1 VPESSLTSQVS
12 VRVREIHKKNPDAKV
27 IGIRTD
33 AEWQGG
39 GTCVAGDTSFRVIS
53 CHSVLEVRA
62 ALVNPE
68 NMPLVILTDLSVDDL
83 GKDVLARIARRKLYT
98 TDAWVLI
105 KELFQAKEIDPR
117 IKSRKILADAILHT
131 VPTTGYPAV
140 ANGFLDEDS
149 AWTAILTHRFGF
161 KSGRPDLVEILEWT
175 STSDSVARYRS
186 ESEQLRMETETWLSR
201 HAGTTAKL
209 ILKAVELGYAQDT
222 IPLGLV
228 CEIVLSN
235 RDEPELR
242 AAAAR
247 LERFTN
253 HTGIGVQEGQAWY
266 AAASHVINTLF
277 TAGNHTVARRMLER
291 ADRILEVVQIMPF
304 AYLGHHS
311 PLGFEHR
318 LEKYGLKLQEFLKA
332 PSIGMIE
339 ELYSLRDS
347 IRKHSLMDQSTERV
361 GRVEMSLRL
370 ATLLTRE
377 PDGEQQ
383 SLSDAAWKYAKDG
396 GFIDWARHK
405 LYEGESAVELSK
417 AYGELAEKILRRREI
432 ENRQYAALLANWT
445 QSGTNVR
452 SLLTIE
458 EVQKT
463 VVASIAEN
471 SPLLLIVIDGMSYAV
486 FRELAEDILH
496 RGWVEL
502 SNAEA
507 NLPRPVISGLP
518 SITAVSRTSLFA
530 GKLARGVS
538 ANEVQFFSNNQDLL
552 NASRNGFPPVL
563 FHKGNL
569 TRSGGSELAPEV
581 IREIES
587 GKRRIVAAVINA
599 VDDHLLKGD
608 QLLVPWALKHLPIL
622 EQLLVA
628 ARDNDRVVVFTS
640 DHGHVLD
647 RSTSRGVDGVGERF
661 RENDGKPLD
670 GELVVRGTRVL
681 ADKNEMIAPWGEDV
695 RYGIK
700 KHGYHGGVSPQET
713 VVPLAVFARHSQAL
727 KGWSEISSYRP
738 NWWNIDGAVVYQDV
752 QVAQG
757 TTDSIDMAT
766 SMRIAEE
773 IEKFPLFSTPE
784 AQPTLSLSWID
795 ELQQSAV
802 YSRQLKLSGRS
813 APSAELTRR
822 FLAALDERAGTMLK
836 SALAQRLEQPEFRM
850 QGIIASMRRLLNVD
864 GYDVLAADES
874 SGSVKLN
881 KELMRVQFELE

>member
-1 VPESSLTSQVS
+1 VPESAITSQVS
-12 VRVREIHKKNPDAKV
+12 IRVREIHKRDPDARV

-33 AEWQGG
+33 GEWQGG
-39 GTCVAGDTSFRVIS
+39 DTCLTGDTSFKVIS
-53 CHSVLEVRA
+53 CRSVLEVRA
-62 ALVNPE
+62 ALVNSE
-68 NMPLVILTDLSVDDL
+68 NMPLVILTNLNVDEL
-83 GKDVLARIARRKLYT
+83 GKDVLARIATRKLFT

-117 IKSRKILADAILHT
+117 IKSRKILAEAILDT

-140 ANGFLDEDS
+140 ANGFLDEES
-149 AWTAILTHRFGF
+149 AWTAVLTHRFGF

-175 STSDSVARYRS
+175 STGANVARYRS
-186 ESEQLRMETETWLSR
+186 ESAQLRMEIETWLSR
-201 HAGTTAKL
+201 HAGATAKL
-209 ILKAVELGYAQDT
+209 ILKAVELGYAQDA
-222 IPLGLV
+222 IPLGLI

-253 HTGIGVQEGQAWY
+253 NIGIGVQEGQAWY
-266 AAASHVINTLF
+266 AAASHVINRMF
-277 TAGNHTVARRMLER
+277 TAGNHTVARRLLER
-291 ADRILEVVQIMPF
+291 ADRVLEVVQIIPF
-304 AYLGHHS
+304 AYLGSHS
-311 PLGFEHR
+311 PLGFEQR
-318 LEKYGLKLQEFLKA
+318 LERYGLRLQQFLKA
-332 PSIGMIE
+332 PSTGMIE
-339 ELYSLRDS
+339 ELFSLTDS
-347 IRKHSLMDQSTERV
+347 IRKHSLVNQSTERV
-361 GRVEMSLRL
+361 VRVEMSLRL
-370 ATLLTRE
+370 GTLLTRE
-377 PDGEQQ
+377 SEGEQ
-383 SLSDAAWKYAKDG
+383 SLADAAWKYAKDG
-396 GFIDWARHK
+396 GFVDWARHK

-417 AYGELAEKILRRREI
+417 AYAELAEKILRRREI

-445 QSGTNVR
+445 QSGSKDD

-458 EVQKT
+458 QIQKT

-486 FRELAEDILH
+486 FRELAQDIMQ
-496 RGWVEL
+496 RGWIEL
-502 SNAEA
+502 GNAEA

-518 SITAVSRTSLFA
+518 SITAVSRTSLLA

-538 ANEVQFFSNNQDLL
+538 TNEVQFFSNNPDLL

-587 GKRRIVAAVINA
+587 RKRKIVAAVINA

-628 ARDNDRVVVFTS
+628 ATDNDRVVVFTS

-647 RSTSRGVDGVGERF
+647 RSTSRGADGIGERF

-670 GELVVRGTRVL
+670 GELIVRGARVQ
-681 ADKNEMIAPWGEDV
+681 ADNNEMIAPWGEDV

-713 VVPLAVFARHSQAL
+713 VVPLAVFARHSQTL

-738 NWWNIDGAVVYQDV
+738 TWWNVNAAVAYADV
-752 QVAQG
+752 QVSQG
-757 TTDSIDMAT
+757 TTDAIDITA
-766 SMRIAEE
+766 SRKIAEE
-773 IEKFPLFSTPE
+773 KEKFPLFSSPE
-784 AQPTLSLSWID
+784 AQPSPSRGWID

-813 APSAELTRR
+813 APSAELIRR

-881 KELMRVQFELE
+881 KELMRVQFELQ

>member
-1 VPESSLTSQVS
+1 MPESAITSQLRI
-12 VRVREIHKKNPDAKV
+12 RVREIYKREPNARV
-27 IGIRTD
+27 IGIRTEG
-33 AEWQGG
+33 EWQGG
-39 GTCVAGDTSFRVIS
+39 DTCSAGDTSFKVIS
-53 CHSVLEVRA
+53 CRSVLEVRA
-62 ALVNPE
+62 ALVNSE
-68 NMPLVILTDLSVDDL
+68 NMPLVILTNVNVDEL
-83 GKDVLARIARRKLYT
+83 GKDVLARIATHKLYT
-98 TDAWVLI
+98 TDAWILI
-105 KELFQAKEIDPR
+105 KELFQAKEIAPR
-117 IKSRKILADAILHT
+117 IKSRKILAEAILDT
-131 VPTTGYPAV
+131 VPTTGYRAV
-140 ANGFLDEDS
+140 ANGFLDEES

-175 STSDSVARYRS
+175 STGTNVARYRS
-186 ESEQLRMETETWLSR
+186 ESDELRMEIESWLSG
-201 HAGTTAKL
+201 HAGHAGVTAKL
-209 ILKAVELGYAQDT
+209 ILKAVELGYAQDA
-222 IPLGLV
+222 IPLGLI
-228 CEIVLSN
+228 CEIVLAN

-253 HTGIGVQEGQAWY
+253 NIIGVQEGQAWF
-266 AAASHVINTLF
+266 AAASHVINSMF
-277 TAGNHTVARRMLER
+277 TAGNHTVARRLLER
-291 ADRILEVVQIMPF
+291 ADRVLEVVQIVPF
-304 AYLGHHS
+304 AYLGSHS
-311 PLGFEHR
+311 PLGFEQR
-318 LEKYGLKLQEFLKA
+318 LEKYGLRLQEFLKA
-332 PSIGMIE
+332 PSTEMIE
-339 ELYSLRDS
+339 ELFSLTDS
-347 IRKHSLMDQSTERV
+347 IRKHCLVNQSTERV
-361 GRVEMSLRL
+361 ERVEMSLRL

-377 PDGEQQ
+377 SEGEQ
-383 SLSDAAWKYAKDG
+383 SLADAAWKYAKDG
-396 GFIDWARHK
+396 GFVDWARHK
-405 LYEGESAVELSK
+405 LYEGESVVELSK

-432 ENRQYAALLANWT
+432 ENKRYAALLGNWT
-445 QSGTNVR
+445 QSGSR
-452 SLLTIE
+452 DDSLLTVE
-458 EVQKT
+458 EIQKT

-486 FRELAEDILH
+486 FRELAQDIMQ
-496 RGWVEL
+496 RGWIEL
-502 SNAEA
+502 GNAEA

-518 SITAVSRTSLFA
+518 SITAVSRTSLLA

-538 ANEVQFFSNNQDLL
+538 TNEVQLFSNNPDLL

-587 GKRRIVAAVINA
+587 RKRRIVAAVINA

-628 ARDNDRVVVFTS
+628 ATDNDRVVIFTS

-647 RSTSRGVDGVGERF
+647 RSTSRGADGVGERF
-661 RENDGKPLD
+661 RENDGNPLD
-670 GELVVRGTRVL
+670 GELIVRGARVQ
-681 ADKNEMIAPWGEDV
+681 ADNNEMIAPWGEDV

-713 VVPLAVFARHSQAL
+713 VVPLALFARHSQTL
-727 KGWSEISSYRP
+727 KGWNEISSYRP
-738 NWWNIDGAVVYQDV
+738 TWWNVNAAVAYTNVPV
-752 QVAQG
+752 SQG
-757 TTDSIDMAT
+757 TADSLDITT
-766 SMRIAEE
+766 SKIAEE
-773 IEKFPLFSTPE
+773 KEKFPLFSRPE
-784 AQPTLSLSWID
+784 AQPAPSRSWID

-813 APSAELTRR
+813 APSAELTKR

-881 KELMRVQFELE
+881 KELMRVQFELQ